1 MKKTTILILFSILLC
16 SNLYSQEDAVSV
28 NSKGI
33 EYAKKGDLNEAFIL
47 FEKAIKIDPEF
58 SSAYANRGNVYR
70 VQKKYK
76 LAINDYT
83 KSIEL
88 KRNLNTI
95 YARANSFLEID
106 DFQSAINDYTII
118 IDENPTFSSIFFDR
132 SYAYLRLE
140 NYVEAKKDLESQ
152 LQYDPNDFKSLA
164 NLVGVKKEL
173 GLYES
178 AIKDYDK
185 ILIEFPNQDDLHKIY
200 NNRANLYLK
209 IKNYNKAFEDINKAI
224 ETKNDYDMG
233 YLNRGVINMKLGN
246 IKTACQDFNKA
257 IKLGVEK
264 NDHFKSDEDIEELRK
279 LCK

>member
-1 MKKTTILILFSILLC
+1 MRKKTILILFSILLW
-16 SNLYSQEDAVSV
+16 SNLYSQEEAVTL

-33 EYAKKGDLNEAFIL
+33 EYAKKGELNEAFIL

-83 KSIEL
+83 KSFEL

-118 IDENPTFSSIFFDR
+118 IDESPTFPSIFFDR
-132 SYAYLRLE
+132 AYAYLRLE

-173 GLYES
+173 GLNES

-185 ILIEFPNQDDLHKIY
+185 ILIEFPNQDDIYKIY

-209 IKNYNKAFEDINKAI
+209 IKNYEKAFEDISKAL
-224 ETKNDYDMG
+224 ELKNDYDMG
-233 YLNRGVINMKLGN
+233 YLNRGVINMKLGK
-246 IKTACQDFNKA
+246 IKTACQDFDKA
-257 IKLGVEK
+257 IKLGIEK
-264 NDHFKSDEDIEELRK
+264 NDHYKSDEDIEELRK

>member
-1 MKKTTILILFSILLC
+1 MKKKTILILFSILIW
-16 SNLYSQEDAVSV
+16 SNLYSQEDAVTL

-33 EYAKKGDLNEAFIL
+33 EYAKKGELNEALIL

-70 VQKKYK
+70 IQKKYK
-76 LAINDYT
+76 LAINDFT
-83 KSIEL
+83 KSFEL

-106 DFQSAINDYTII
+106 DFQSAVNDYTII
-118 IDENPTFSSIFFDR
+118 IDESPTFSSIYFDR
-132 SYAYLRLE
+132 AYAYLRLE

-152 LQYDPNDFKSLA
+152 LQYDPKDFKSLA

-185 ILIEFPNQDDLHKIY
+185 ILVEFPNQDDLHKIY

-209 IKNYNKAFEDINKAI
+209 IKNYSKAFEDINKAI
-224 ETKNDYDMG
+224 EIKNDYDMG

-264 NDHFKSDEDIEELRK
+264 NDHYKSDEDIEELRK

>member
-1 MKKTTILILFSILLC
+1 MKKKTILILFSILIW
-16 SNLYSQEDAVSV
+16 SNLYSQEDAVTL

-33 EYAKKGDLNEAFIL
+33 EYAKKGELNEAFIL

-70 VQKKYK
+70 IQKKYK
-76 LAINDYT
+76 LAINDFT
-83 KSIEL
+83 KSFEL

-106 DFQSAINDYTII
+106 DFQSAVNDYTII
-118 IDENPTFSSIFFDR
+118 IDESPTFSSIYFDR
-132 SYAYLRLE
+132 AYAYLRLE

-152 LQYDPNDFKSLA
+152 LQYDPKDFKSLA

-185 ILIEFPNQDDLHKIY
+185 ILVEFPNQDDLHKIY

-209 IKNYNKAFEDINKAI
+209 IKNYSKAFEDINKAVEI
-224 ETKNDYDMG
+224 KNDYDMG

-264 NDHFKSDEDIEELRK
+264 NDHYKSDEDIEELRK

>member
-1 MKKTTILILFSILLC
+1 MKKKTILILFSILIW
-16 SNLYSQEDAVSV
+16 SNLYSQEDAVTL

-33 EYAKKGDLNEAFIL
+33 EYAKKGELNEALIL

-70 VQKKYK
+70 IQKKYK
-76 LAINDYT
+76 LAINDFT
-83 KSIEL
+83 KSFEL

-106 DFQSAINDYTII
+106 DFQSAVNDYTII
-118 IDENPTFSSIFFDR
+118 IDESPTFSSIYFDR
-132 SYAYLRLE
+132 AYAYLRLE

-152 LQYDPNDFKSLA
+152 LQYDPKDFKSLA

-185 ILIEFPNQDDLHKIY
+185 ILEEFPNQDDLHKIY

-209 IKNYNKAFEDINKAI
+209 IKNYSKAFEDINKAI

-264 NDHFKSDEDIEELRK
+264 NDHYKSDEDIEELRK